1 MVNTKKEKFC
11 FYKDDA
17 AFYKNIQIL
26 NILCFSCH
34 SKEHLISEC
43 PLLHYTPN
51 KLYFIN
57 QYNFSENQER
67 YKLIRKQKKFKAT
80 NNLKTVQMN
89 MITFNRNKTLNDE
102 SKTFG
107 ESELSAE
114 NDASDSNIALENDD
128 KPESNNEFEPLEKA
142 EENAE
147 RDEIFE
153 EHSVV
158 FFFNYL
164 IFFLNFYCFF
174 SSNFCLVVYVPTYK
188 IIF

>member
-89 MITFNRNKTLNDE
+89 SNPWKKQKKTRNVMKYL
-102 SKTFG
+102 K
-107 ESELSAE
+107 
-114 NDASDSNIALENDD
+114 NIQ
-128 KPESNNEFEPLEKA
+128 
-142 EENAE
+142 
-147 RDEIFE
+147 
-153 EHSVV
+153 
-158 FFFNYL
+158 
-164 IFFLNFYCFF
+164 
-174 SSNFCLVVYVPTYK
+174 
-188 IIF
+188 